1 MISIYYNIILRNN
14 TAMYIT
20 NSFLDLLK
28 YDNLEYILNILAN
41 DIEVRINKITK
52 KINKLNAILKPLCI
66 TYYKEHEYT
75 DIFYINVSYC
85 MSHYLYGRLNEEN
98 VVFINIYN
106 DLYAHEYGKTFVSK
120 ILNKPTYFDIL
131 LEANKSVV
139 VTNNY
144 DHKFLEGIYLI
155 PRKKV
160 FIYSGVRPKK
170 NVKYYELLMCS

>member
-14 TAMYIT
+14 TAMYIN

-41 DIEVRINKITK
+41 DIEARINKITK
-52 KINKLNAILKPLCI
+52 KINKLNAMLKPLCI

-85 MSHYLYGRLNEEN
+85 MSQYLYGRLNEEN

-106 DLYAHEYGKTFVSK
+106 DLHAQEYGKTFVSK
-120 ILNKPTYFDIL
+120 IFNNPTYFDIL
-131 LEANKSVV
+131 IEANKSIV
-139 VTNNY
+139 VTSNY
-144 DHKFLEGIYLI
+144 DHKFLEGIQHI
-155 PRKKV
+155 PRNKV

-170 NVKYYELLMCS
+170 NVKYFELLMTS